1 MSGILN
7 VGTRAL
13 QANQVALQ
21 TAGNNIANVNTPGYS
36 RQTAV
41 MQTVPSQFT
50 GAGYIGKGV
59 EVSTIERAYSEFLTR
74 QSALA
79 SATSSGDTARAAKLT
94 QLETLFQGGTGG
106 LGAAVSDMLN
116 AFSDV
121 ATAPTDLSAR
131 TVALTRVSE
140 TAQRLSNTATSMDDL
155 QQSLTLEL
163 KNKVTS
169 INTLATSIA
178 SVNEKI
184 ARAQGNGQQPN
195 DLLDQRD
202 QLVRDLNQYIQT
214 SSIPASDGTL
224 GIFIGGSQ
232 ALVLGNTTAT
242 LSLAADDFG
251 VRDNTLTITRN
262 GVSHTLDENTLG
274 GGEVSGLLRF
284 QNTDL
289 AEARNLLGRY
299 SLAVTTSM
307 NDQHALG
314 LDLNGNAGGNL
325 FSANAFVSGAN
336 KVFTASHV
344 LPATA
349 DNSAPPYAL
358 TLSLQDTTKLAASD
372 YAVSFTSA
380 TAGSILRGSD
390 NTQIGFGYTAATGQ
404 FLFQT
409 ATDPAGGPFTGTTFD
424 GLSFSTP
431 ATTAV
436 VAGDRFLINPF
447 NTSASNISAEF
458 SSPRSLA
465 VASPIAGKVGAANT
479 GTLQLASLSTLKNP
493 PVDVPVTIRF
503 TGPNTYIRSD
513 EVTGPPAL
521 DFNNPTNFASFTPYA
536 YVSGTAIGGSIPA
549 TTPLSNWSLTLQGAP
564 KFGDTFTVLDV
575 KDSSTDA
582 LTGRPY
588 NNGIDLTLN
597 AGNASALMKLRDV
610 ATFDGASLVDGYA
623 GLIAQIGV
631 RSQSASYTA
640 GVSSA
645 IADSIEKD
653 RTAVSG
659 VNLDEE
665 AAKLL
670 QYQQAYQAS
679 AKVIQ
684 IAQGIFD
691 TLIQT
696 ISR

>member
-13 QANQVALQ
+13 QANQIALQ

-41 MQTVPSQFT
+41 LQTVPGQFS
-50 GAGYIGKGV
+50 GSGYIGKGV
-59 EVSTIERAYSEFLTR
+59 EVSTIERTYNEFLTR

-79 SATSSGDTARAAKLT
+79 DATSSGDTARAEKLK
-94 QLETLFQGGTGG
+94 QLETLFQGGADG

-121 ATAPTDLSAR
+121 ATAPTDLTAR

-140 TAQRLSNTATSMDDL
+140 TAQRMSNTTASMDDL

-163 KNKVTS
+163 KNKVTA
-169 INTLATSIA
+169 INSLANGIA

-184 ARAQGNGQQPN
+184 ARAQGNGQPPN

-214 SSIPASDGTL
+214 TSIPATDGTM

-232 ALVLGNTTAT
+232 ALVLGNTSAS
-242 LSLAADDFG
+242 LSLTTDDFG
-251 VRDNTLTITRN
+251 VINSKLALTRN
-262 GVSHTLDENTLG
+262 GSSTPLNENTLG
-274 GGEVSGLLRF
+274 GGAVPGLLRF
-284 QNTDL
+284 QNTDM

-307 NDQHALG
+307 NDQHKLG
-314 LDLNGNAGGNL
+314 LDLDGNAGGKL
-325 FSANAFVSGAN
+325 FSTTDFTSATS
-336 KVFTASHV
+336 KVFTPLHV
-344 LPATA
+344 LPATSG
-349 DNSAPPYAL
+349 NSSAYTL
-358 TLSLQDTTKLAASD
+358 TLSLQDTTKLVASD
-372 YAVSFTSA
+372 YE
-380 TAGSILRGSD
+380 I
-390 NTQIGFGYTAATGQ
+390 N
-404 FLFQT
+404 
-409 ATDPAGGPFTGTTFD
+409 FTGATTGNITRKSDGTVTSLTGIAVGTPITID
-424 GLSFSTP
+424 GLNISVP
-431 ATTAV
+431 V
-436 VAGDRFLINPF
+436 IPVAGDRFLIKPF
-447 NTSASNISAEF
+447 NTAASNVSAEF
-458 SSPRSLA
+458 SSPRALA
-465 VASPIAGKVGAANT
+465 VASPVAGKMGSTNT
-479 GTLQLASLSTLKNP
+479 GSLQLTGLTAMNASISAT
-493 PVDVPVTIRF
+493 PVVLTF
-503 TGPNTYIRSD
+503 TGSNSYTRSD
-513 EVTGPPAL
+513 
-521 DFNNPTNFASFTPYA
+521 DPTPLTPTTFTYT
-536 YVSGTAIGGSIPA
+536 SGQSIGGSFVP
-549 TTPLSNWSLTLQGAP
+549 TSPLSNWSLTLQGIP
-564 KFGDTFTVLDV
+564 KGGDTFTVE
-575 KDSSTDA
+575 A
-582 LTGRPY
+582 QPAAFR
-588 NNGIDLTLN
+588 NLN
-597 AGNASALMKLRDV
+597 AGNASAMMNLRDV
-610 ATFDGASLVDGYA
+610 ATFDGASLTDGYA
-623 GLIAQIGV
+623 GLIAQIGI

-645 IADSIEKD
+645 IAASIEKD